1 MTHVAEEIASQPA
14 CWRRA
19 IDVAAA
25 GAPVLP
31 RHGERLAVVGCGTS
45 HYMTQVYA
53 AYREAAG
60 FGETDAFPAS
70 EFSSR
75 RYDRVLALSRSGT
88 TTEVVELL
96 SRLRGTVPTV
106 VITAEA
112 DAPVAEAADET
123 VVLDFANERA
133 VVHTRFATTALAVLR
148 AHLGH
153 DIERLI
159 EQGER
164 AVAEDLPAGVLDRT
178 QFTFLGRGA
187 TVGVAYESALK
198 LREAARAWAEAYP
211 AMEYRHGPMSITDER
226 SVVWAFG
233 EPPAGLADE
242 VRAIGGRWVNHR
254 RDPLADLILVQRL
267 AVALAQRAGLDPDRP
282 RNLARSVILAGRA
295 AGG

>member
-1 MTHVAEEIASQPA
+1 MTHVTDEIASQPE

-19 IDVAAA
+19 IDAAAA

-96 SRLRGTVPTV
+96 SKLGGTVPTV

-112 DAPVAEAADET
+112 DAPVAEVADEDL
-123 VVLDFANERA
+123 VLDFANERA

-153 DIERLI
+153 DIEQVI
-159 EQGER
+159 EQGEQ

-178 QFTFLGRGA
+178 QYTFLGRGV
-187 TVGVAYESALK
+187 TVGVAYEAALK
-198 LREAARAWAEAYP
+198 LREAARAWSEAYP
-211 AMEYRHGPMSITDER
+211 AMEYRHGPMSVTDER

-233 EPPAGLADE
+233 EPPTGLADE
-242 VRAIGGRWVNHR
+242 VRGVGGQWVHHR
-254 RDPLADLILVQRL
+254 RDSLADLIRVQRL

-282 RNLARSVILAGRA
+282 RNLARSVILAGPA